1 MKFSF
6 VDPVNKKT
14 LVLPVPPSSMTVTM
28 GTKVMTFEPTVL
40 GEIELPRGRKPI
52 SFSLEGMF
60 PGENQS
66 ISDRDSDLTP
76 DYIVEMMRSWTESK
90 RPGGKELRFIVTG
103 TDWNIPVFLRD
114 IEPEYVGGYG
124 DIKYTMFLTELRPFT
139 VKEVKR
145 STSGKK
151 EVRPSKPKPKEVT
164 IKKGDT
170 LWSVARKH
178 GGSGSKWKEL
188 WVANKKSLKSG
199 VPNLIYPGEKVI
211 LPSGWL
217 K

>member
-28 GTKVMTFEPTVL
+28 GTKVLTFEPTVL

-76 DYIVEMMRSWTESK
+76 DYIVETMRSWTESK
-90 RPGGKELRFIVTG
+90 RPGGKELRFIVTS

-151 EVRPSKPKPKEVT
+151 EVRPSKPKPKIHVVV
-164 IKKGDT
+164 KGDS
-170 LWSVARKH
+170 LWKIAKKYKQKGTAWRD
-178 GGSGSKWKEL
+178 L
-188 WVANKKSLKSG
+188 WNANKKNLKSKN
-199 VPNLIYPGEKVI
+199 PNLIYPGEKLTI
-211 LPSGWL
+211 PAGWL

>member
-14 LVLPVPPSSMTVTM
+14 LILPVPPSSMTVTM

-52 SFSLEGMF
+52 SFSLEGML
-60 PGENQS
+60 PGLNQS
-66 ISDRDSDLTP
+66 ISDRDSDISP
-76 DYIVEMMRSWTESK
+76 ESVIEKIRSWTESK

-114 IEPEYVGGYG
+114 IEPEYSGGYG

-145 STSGKK
+145 TTSGKK
-151 EVRPSKPKPKEVT
+151 ESRPSKPTPKVHVVV
-164 IKKGDT
+164 KGDS
-170 LWSVARKH
+170 LWKIAKKYKRK
-178 GGSGSKWKEL
+178 GNDWREL
-188 WVANKKSLKSG
+188 WNANKKNLKSKN
-199 VPNLIYPGEKVI
+199 PNLIYPGEKLI
-211 LPSGWL
+211 IPAGWL

>member
-14 LVLPVPPSSMTVTM
+14 LVLPVPPLSMTVTM

-52 SFSLEGMF
+52 SFSLEGML
-60 PGENQS
+60 PGLNQS
-66 ISDRDSDLTP
+66 ISDRDSDISP
-76 DYIVEMMRSWTESK
+76 ESVIEKIRSWTESK

-114 IEPEYVGGYG
+114 IEPEYSGGYG

-151 EVRPSKPKPKEVT
+151 EVRPSKLKPKEVT

-170 LWSVARKH
+170 LWAIARKY
-178 GGSGSKWKEL
+178 GGSGAKWKEL
-188 WVANKKSLKSG
+188 WAVNKKNLKSG
-199 VPNLIYPGEKVI
+199 SPNLIYSGEKVI
-211 LPSGWL
+211 LPAGWL